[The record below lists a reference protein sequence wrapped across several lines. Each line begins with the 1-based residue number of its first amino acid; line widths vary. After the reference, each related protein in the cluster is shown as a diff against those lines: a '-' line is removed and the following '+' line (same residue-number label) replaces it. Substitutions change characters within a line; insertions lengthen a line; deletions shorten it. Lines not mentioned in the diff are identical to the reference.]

1 MLCGAPSCS
10 KACLFFSNELL
21 CLQLQ
26 SVQYDL
32 QHDFA
37 WVTDEADPSV
47 VPALPQVAFL
57 RKCDDKGLGPQ
68 GWRCSCLPDL
78 LQIFVIAVITSSPP
92 AWTSSA
98 GMLSTP
104 ADFLFFDDSIAA
116 STSFLRMGW
125 LSSVSV
131 WGQLSADGSQL
142 VLLLYSSEQYSVHRF
157 SISQFYV
164 WHFPKQSWTAVA
176 FPCFTVVKT
185 FTSWYALLL
194 LFSLRVS
201 SISLHC
207 FPIHFSFA
215 FSCMRLMLFTSLYF

>member
-104 ADFLFFDDSIAA
+104 ADFPFFNDCTAA
-116 STSFLRMGW
+116 STSLRRMGW

-131 WGQLSADGSQL
+131 WVQFSTDGSPL
-142 VLLLYSSEQYSVHRF
+142 ALWLYNSEQYSVHRF
-157 SISQFYV
+157 SICRSSVGY
-164 WHFPKQSWTAVA
+164 FPERSWTLVA
-176 FPCFTVVKT
+176 FPCFTVDKS

-194 LFSLRVS
+194 FFFLRFSSV
-201 SISLHC
+201 SLHC
-207 FPIHFSFA
+207 SPKVDISRHKTA
-215 FSCMRLMLFTSLYF
+215 LLILNQIM